1 MTYPTSRE
9 WIFSVKTFAA
19 SMLALYIGLKLE
31 LPRPYWAMATVY
43 IVSNPFVGATRS
55 KALYR
60 ALGTMIGASAA
71 VLFVP
76 PFVESP
82 YLFSAVVALWTGTL
96 LLLAISDRTARSY
109 VFMLAAYTMPLIAL
123 PSVMDPAGIF
133 DLAVSRTEEI
143 VLGIVCASVVGG
155 AILPSRLAPTLIERT
170 DAWFRDAAFYAKET
184 LSGRTSG
191 TAISACRQRLAVTV
205 NALEFLL
212 SQLAYDHTRP
222 DVLARTQALRGRM
235 QLLMPIM
242 SAISDPLAALF
253 NGRNPAPQ
261 GLEPLLADIVTWFDE
276 PLPARTGAASSI
288 SANSDPKADALRSR
302 IAGLQ
307 PNADALQTWDGALLS
322 NTLWR
327 LKQLVDVWQDCRALR
342 VIIANEH
349 GSWRPRYRHWRLGGT
364 QQYFDRGMLL
374 FSAGSATLAI
384 FIASSLWIS
393 SGWNDGAGAVTLAAV
408 ACCFFAA
415 LDEPA
420 PQVFAFFTYTCLAV
434 ALAGLY
440 LFVILPT
447 VHDFPMLVIMFA
459 VPFILIGT
467 LIPRPQFNLATMLT
481 AVNTATFISIQGT
494 YDANFLTFMNSNLA
508 GPAGLLFAF
517 VWTRVTRPF
526 GAELAAARLIR
537 SGWRDVALSA
547 SARSIDDQKNH
558 TARMIDR
565 LMQVIPRLAA
575 SDDQRHP
582 SIESFRD
589 LRIAFNSLDLRRLR
603 RRLHD
608 ADLAS
613 VDRVL
618 EGVRTYFQQCVERGA
633 RQPVPASLETAI
645 DVALE
650 RMTRRGGAVQIEA
663 AAEAAAEAAQPAG
676 TPAVPGRQIRDALHA
691 LVGMRLSLFPETLTL
706 ASAPPSQPGPAA

>member
-1 MTYPTSRE
+1 MTFPTSRE
-9 WIFSVKTFAA
+9 WLFSVKTFIA

-82 YLFSAVVALWTGTL
+82 YIFSAVVAIWTGTL
-96 LLLAISDRTARSY
+96 LFLAINDRTARSY
-109 VFMLAAYTMPLIAL
+109 VFMLAGYTMPLIAL
-123 PSVMDPAGIF
+123 PSVMNPAGIF

-155 AILPSRLAPTLIERT
+155 ALFPSRLAPTLIERT

-184 LSGRTSG
+184 LSGRLSG
-191 TAISACRQRLAVTV
+191 QAISACRQRLALTV
-205 NALEFLL
+205 NQLEFLL

-222 DVLARTQALRGRM
+222 DILARGQALRGRM
-235 QLLMPIM
+235 QLLLPIM
-242 SAISDPLAALF
+242 SAIGDPLAALF
-253 NGRNPAPQ
+253 NGQNPPPE
-261 GLEPLLADIVTWFDE
+261 GLKPLLDDIVKWFDE
-276 PLPARTGAASSI
+276 PI
-288 SANSDPKADALRSR
+288 EANMDSADANADILRRR
-302 IAGLQ
+302 IASLQ
-307 PNADALQTWDGALLS
+307 PDADGLRTWDGALLS
-322 NTLWR
+322 STLWR
-327 LKQLVDVWQDCRALR
+327 LKQLVDVWQDCRSLR
-342 VIIANEH
+342 VIITNEQ

-364 QQYFDRGMLL
+364 QQYFDRGMLA
-374 FSAGSATLAI
+374 FSAGSAMLAI
-384 FIASSLWIS
+384 FVSMSIWIA

-420 PQVFAFFTYTCLAV
+420 PQVFSFFIYTCLAV
-434 ALAGLY
+434 VLAGLY

-526 GAELAAARLIR
+526 GAELAASRLIR
-537 SGWRDVALSA
+537 SSWRDVVLSA
-547 SARSIDDQKNH
+547 STRPVDDQKNL

-565 LMQVIPRLAA
+565 LMQIIPRLAA
-575 SDDQRHP
+575 TDDRRHP

-589 LRIAFNSLDLRRLR
+589 LRIAFNALDLRRLR
-603 RRLHD
+603 RRLGETE
-608 ADLAS
+608 LAS
-613 VDRVL
+613 VDSVL
-618 EGVRTYFQQCVERGA
+618 EGVRAYFQHNVERGS
-633 RQPVPASLETAI
+633 RQPVPQSLEAAI
-645 DVALE
+645 DTALT
-650 RMTRRGGAVQIEA
+650 RITRRGGTVH
-663 AAEAAAEAAQPAG
+663 AEADATQNQPTPAG
-676 TPAVPGRQIRDALHA
+676 RQVRDALHA
-691 LVGMRLSLFPETLTL
+691 LVGMRLSLFPETVAAAL
-706 ASAPPSQPGPAA
+706 PPEPEAAA